1 MFRIFLVEDDPV
13 IASVLEKQ
21 LVAWDYSVNTAKDF
35 RNILEEFQSFQPHLV
50 LLDIGLPYRNGYHWC
65 TQIRTISKV
74 PILFLSSAADNLNMI
89 MAIHV
94 GGDDFICKPFDLN
107 VLLAKIQ
114 AILRRTYNFDTAV
127 PIYQHAGAML
137 DLASSTLQTHDRRV
151 ELTKNECRILQTLL
165 EQTGRIVSR
174 EVLME
179 RLWATDS
186 YVDENTLTVNIARL
200 RRKLEQ
206 AGLPGFIKTK
216 KGQGYLV
223 ESEPMP

>member
-1 MFRIFLVEDDPV
+1 MFRIYLVEDDPA
-13 IASVLEKQ
+13 IAGVLEKQ
-21 LVAWDYSVNTAKDF
+21 LAAWDYSVETAKDF
-35 RNILEEFQSFQPHLV
+35 RNIFGEFQAFQPHLV
-50 LLDIGLPYRNGYHWC
+50 LLDLSLPYRNGFHWC
-65 TQIRTISKV
+65 TQIRTVSHV

-114 AILRRTYNFDTAV
+114 AILRRTYHFDTAAPV
-127 PIYQHAGAML
+127 YQHAGATL
-137 DLASSTLQTHDRRV
+137 DPASAVLHTHDQRV

-174 EVLME
+174 EALME

-186 YVDENTLTVNIARL
+186 YIDENTLTVNIARL

-206 AGLPGFIKTK
+206 AGLPGWIKTK

-223 ESEPMP
+223 ESEPMS